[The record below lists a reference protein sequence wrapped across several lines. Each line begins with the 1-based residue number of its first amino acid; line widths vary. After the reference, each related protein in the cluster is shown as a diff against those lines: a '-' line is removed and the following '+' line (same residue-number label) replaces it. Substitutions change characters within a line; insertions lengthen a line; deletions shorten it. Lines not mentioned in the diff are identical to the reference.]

1 MSKQTILSEV
11 GLWWG
16 RFSVSSFFSGLA
28 SRRRLTEPFRLAVN
42 RSREWTFGSR
52 SSLKFLDRTWT
63 CLLWDREIGWSAFA
77 RAALFGGQEAL
88 GFRLLYRP
96 LSPFS
101 SQGLFCCLQWGNEKL
116 RSGLGGACFW
126 EVDVFLRC
134 IFFQSPWGLPVSF
147 VFLLFPRIRERKT
160 TERAEWSVDQNRLL
174 NCTVEGPQKF
184 SREAEFIYLRDGWAI
199 WKRWGL
205 WFGELP
211 DF

>member
-1 MSKQTILSEV
+1 MNLWVSELLEIPRQNLNLSPLGQRNWV
-11 GLWWG
+11 KRFCPGCSVWRSGGL
-16 RFSVSSFFSGLA
+16 RVQ
-28 SRRRLTEPFRLAVN
+28 VV
-42 RSREWTFGSR
+42 
-52 SSLKFLDRTWT
+52 
-63 CLLWDREIGWSAFA
+63 
-77 RAALFGGQEAL
+77 
-88 GFRLLYRP
+88 YRP

-160 TERAEWSVDQNRLL
+160 SERAEWSVDQNRLL

-184 SREAEFIYLRDGWAI
+184 SREAEFIYLRDGRAI